1 MLRGWETPKERSGGW
16 ETPKERS
23 GMLCWEGGMGK
34 EKWGYILGEM
44 PDTTRNVALLEMPKY
59 FASRFS

>member
-1 MLRGWETPKERSGGW
+1 MLRGWENPKERSGGW
-16 ETPKERS
+16 ETRKERS

-34 EKWGYILGEM
+34 EKWGCILGDM
-44 PDTTRNVALLEMPKY
+44 PKAARNVALLEMPKY